1 MIDSRAR
8 ALVYDVDL
16 FQFGS
21 CPMQLRLI
29 VGWLFSLKKIFDPCT
44 ANKYKVTKL
53 LWQCCL
59 DTITK
64 LRSLIV

>member
-29 VGWLFSLKKIFDPCT
+29 VGWLFSLKKIFDL
-44 ANKYKVTKL
+44 AQQISTKL
-53 LWQCCL
+53 LNYSGNVALTQL
-59 DTITK
+59 QN
-64 LRSLIV
+64 LGV